1 MMKRVNITIDE
12 GLYHTL
18 RSISFIQEKSIS
30 EVIRDKLNDS
40 LKKDTKLK
48 KTASLILESDDEK
61 EILEI
66 LKENNYLDWNEVKK
80 KHGLK

>member
-18 RSISFIQEKSIS
+18 RSISFLQEKSIS
-30 EVIRDKLNDS
+30 EVIRDKLNES
-40 LKKDTKLK
+40 LKKDKKLK
-48 KTASLILESDDEK
+48 KTASLILEADDEK
-61 EILEI
+61 EILKI
-66 LKENNYLDWNEVKK
+66 LKENDYMDWKEVKK